1 MYATGWIKRWFPEF
15 EFSWLGEEMR
25 ENLPKEMNF
34 VNEAWNAER
43 TIQEFENIKTSLY
56 IPKVIKASNRILI
69 MEYIDGARVDN
80 LEYLAE
86 HNIDRNA
93 VALEVQRIFCQMV
106 HLNGWFHAVCHL
118 LRLRILFGLM
128 NRIAPRIPTSV

>member
-1 MYATGWIKRWFPEF
+1 
-15 EFSWLGEEMR
+15 MR

-34 VNEAWNAER
+34 VNESSNAGR
-43 TIQEFENIKTSLY
+43 TMHEFENIKTSLY

-106 HLNGWFHAVCHL
+106 HLNGWFHAVRYL
-118 LRLRILFGLM
+118 SR
-128 NRIAPRIPTSV
+128 